1 MIGMNIN
8 DIFSSPKPSMDINWH
23 TLGSQHMGPQVTSLG
38 SKLWW
43 LRCLHPKKIRW
54 WKVML
59 ITIRKRILGNLLLA
73 EYTPNYFSNNEV
85 DM

>member
-1 MIGMNIN
+1 
-8 DIFSSPKPSMDINWH
+8 
-23 TLGSQHMGPQVTSLG
+23 
-38 SKLWW
+38 
-43 LRCLHPKKIRW
+43 
-54 WKVML
+54 ML